1 MVLKPKKHP
10 STKTAT
16 NKATVYVL
24 AMLAWSVQAIPAHA
38 EDLITI
44 YRQAL
49 IQDPVLEAAKFALE
63 AAHQKIPQ
71 ASAGAAVIMAAHAT
85 PAMLGGTIRPLWEAP
100 LPQWWPAS
108 LVGVLSIIET
118 KGNGEYS
125 QAGNAHML
133 EPYGANMIV
142 HAPDLLA
149 AGGFVETIGRVGKAL
164 LSDEEK
170 VLASRLR
177 EAGHSVR
184 YDSRIIAYHQ
194 IQADRL
200 TIGWLLSRMYWQ
212 GMSRVRSAGQ
222 ITPNTSL
229 LGETMRRVLVFL
241 LLSPV
246 AMLPTRSTW
255 WIDLR
260 WRWYY
265 SYGFLRALLTAAPES
280 RDGRL
285 SRRPSVSEIPR
296 NMVPIGGP
304 VQRS

>member
-1 MVLKPKKHP
+1 M
-10 STKTAT
+10 
-16 NKATVYVL
+16 
-24 AMLAWSVQAIPAHA
+24 
-38 EDLITI
+38 
-44 YRQAL
+44 
-49 IQDPVLEAAKFALE
+49 
-63 AAHQKIPQ
+63 
-71 ASAGAAVIMAAHAT
+71 
-85 PAMLGGTIRPLWEAP
+85 
-100 LPQWWPAS
+100 
-108 LVGVLSIIET
+108 
-118 KGNGEYS
+118 
-125 QAGNAHML
+125 
-133 EPYGANMIV
+133 
-142 HAPDLLA
+142 
-149 AGGFVETIGRVGKAL
+149 ETIGRVGKAL